1 MKNSEQ
7 KKGFG
12 TLFTTLVIPIL
23 LAVAIILFKFV
34 FGDPS
39 HFLGNN
45 PENQPVP
52 GDFFG
57 VIYKGGFIVPI
68 LMTCLM
74 MVLTFSIER
83 LIAIGRA
90 KGKGSSASFVHNLK
104 ASVAAGNIE
113 EAEAACKKQRGALG
127 NVCYSVLQSY
137 KYAAKDTTMTKDQKL
152 VSIQK
157 NVEEATSLEL
167 PTLEQN
173 LVILATL
180 SSVST
185 LIGLLGTVIGMIRA
199 FGALANAGSPDSVA
213 LSAGISEAL
222 INTALGIGSAA
233 VAIIFYNV
241 FTTQIDKITYNID
254 EAGYSMVQTF
264 AEKH

>member
-23 LAVAIILFKFV
+23 LAVAIILYKFV

-39 HFLGNN
+39 HFQGGNSD
-45 PENQPVP
+45 NQPIP

-57 VIYKGGFIVPI
+57 VIYKGGMIVPI

>member
-23 LAVAIILFKFV
+23 LAVAIILYKFV

-39 HFLGNN
+39 HFQGGN
-45 PENQPVP
+45 PDNQPIP

-57 VIYKGGFIVPI
+57 VIYKGGMIVPI